1 MGYTTE
7 FIGRMK
13 LSKKLTDSELIDYHN
28 NWLEPRHTIHDDK
41 YTTGREDAPSIWLK
55 WNICEVGGEHY
66 LEWTEQEKFYG
77 YYAWLELIIK
87 EFLTPKGIY
96 LQGKIR
102 FSGEDVNDCGIIT
115 AHIQTTRQKGGDEEE
130 WRDVSI
136 TILKIYNVFNELD
149 WVLDRISKYSYHTSV
164 PSYIT
169 NSREGNAV
177 DNVMTTVF
185 N

>member
-55 WNICEVGGEHY
+55 WNIYEEEGDHY

-77 YYAWLELIIK
+77 YYAWLKLIVK

-115 AHIQTTRQKGGDEEE
+115 AHTYIEKT
-130 WRDVSI
+130 
-136 TILKIYNVFNELD
+136 TILNIYNAFNELD
-149 WVLDRISKYSYHTSV
+149 LMVDKISKYSYHTSV
-164 PSYIT
+164 PNYIT

-177 DNVMTTVF
+177 NNVMTKVF

>member
-66 LEWTEQEKFYG
+66 LEWGDQEKFYG
-77 YYAWLELIIK
+77 YYAWLELIVK

-115 AHIQTTRQKGGDEEE
+115 AHTQTTGE
-130 WRDVSI
+130 VSV
-136 TILKIYNVFNELD
+136 TILNIYNAFNELD
-149 WVLDRISKYSYHTSV
+149 WMLDRISNYSYHTSV
-164 PSYIT
+164 PNYLT

-177 DNVMTTVF
+177 DKVMTKVF